1 MALVPAADD
10 GGSLATLFHV
20 EDVERARAYR
30 AAKGHSR
37 LVRIARAALPVGF
50 LAGMAG
56 LAFVT
61 YAPWRALEPA
71 QMSFDSISADGSSMT
86 MARPRLSGYRRDGRP
101 FALTAAKATQDL
113 AHPTQAALSD
123 VSGQMAVSD
132 TLNLKL
138 AAGAGLYDNST
149 QRLSVKDKVTLT
161 SDSFALA
168 LDAAEIDFRNGTMA
182 SVGPVLVTRSDG
194 SQIQSDSF
202 AAADNGR
209 QLTFLG
215 HVRTTIKPADSAPIG
230 GTP

>member
-1 MALVPAADD
+1 MTLVPAADD

-20 EDVERARAYR
+20 DEVERARAYR
-30 AAKGHSR
+30 AAQGHSR
-37 LVRIARAALPVGF
+37 LVRIARAALPIGL
-50 LAGMAG
+50 LAALAG

-71 QMSFDSISADGSSMT
+71 QLSFDSISADGSSMT

-101 FALTAAKATQDL
+101 FSLTAAKAMQDL
-113 AHPTQAALSD
+113 AHPTQAALTQ

-132 TLNLKL
+132 ALSLKL

-149 QRLSVKDKVTLT
+149 LRLSVKDKVTLT
-161 SDSFALA
+161 SDTFALA
-168 LDAAEIDFRNGTMA
+168 LDAADIDFRNGTMA
-182 SVGPVLVTRSDG
+182 SAGPVLVTRPDG

-215 HVRTTIKPADSAPIG
+215 HVRTTVQPADPAADG
-230 GTP
+230 GKP